1 MPLCPRC
8 GAAHHHQDEVCREC
22 GKRLRN
28 ASEIEQE
35 ALEFPTCVDGPEGC
49 EGPAIERP
57 DGRLRCSAHHLNSHL
72 TVQRIP
78 DPTPLACADGP
89 EGCHGPVTPR
99 VDDQLRCDHHQEL
112 LELPRWRTLLKRW
125 FGRL

>member
-1 MPLCPRC
+1 MPH
-8 GAAHHHQDEVCREC
+8 GSKSQ
-22 GKRLRN
+22 
-28 ASEIEQE
+28 IEQE

-49 EGPAIERP
+49 EGPAVERP

-99 VDDQLRCDHHQEL
+99 VDDQLRCDHHQESM
-112 LELPRWRTLLKRW
+112 ELPRWRTLLKRW
-125 FGRL
+125 FGRH